1 VPAAKPEAAV
11 TPPEAALNMPPE
23 APFNTPP
30 EAAFNV
36 DKWVYGGEG
45 LLRVDGRVVLTPFVL
60 PGEKVR
66 IELGEGVNARL
77 LEVIEPSPDRV
88 DPPCPLFA
96 RCGGCHYQ
104 HAPYE
109 FQLAR
114 KVEILREQLRRVG
127 KIEYT
132 GEIETISGPP
142 LGYRNR
148 VQVHVLSSGRA
159 GRKLGYLA
167 RRSHDLVPLTGD
179 CPVASP
185 RLNQALAAM
194 RERLHDARF
203 PRFVRSLELFTNETD
218 VQVNVI
224 DTAQPLRRDF
234 FDWCESVNTL
244 EYPTSL
250 GTFHVGPK
258 SFFQVNRFLVEKLVD
273 TALGGAE
280 GNAAL
285 DLYAGVG
292 LFAIPMARRFIS
304 VTAIEAGSSA
314 VRDLEVNAAGA
325 LRLEHSRVEDY
336 VARLET
342 TPYFVLADPPRS
354 GLGKEVVA
362 HLNRLA
368 PPRLTIVSC
377 DPATLA
383 RDLAALPGYGID
395 RLTLVDLFPQT
406 YHIET
411 VVHLVKSNS

>member
-1 VPAAKPEAAV
+1 
-11 TPPEAALNMPPE
+11 M
-23 APFNTPP
+23 
-30 EAAFNV
+30 

-45 LLRVDGRVVLTPFVL
+45 LSRVDGRVVLTPFVL

-66 IELGEGVNARL
+66 IEIGEGVNARL
-77 LEVIEPSPDRV
+77 IDVIERSPDRV
-88 DPPCPLFA
+88 EPPCPLFE
-96 RCGGCHYQ
+96 RCGGCNYQ

-127 KIEYT
+127 KIEYS
-132 GEIETISGPP
+132 GEIEAISGPP

-148 VQVHVLSSGRA
+148 VQVHILSSGRA
-159 GRKLGYLA
+159 GRRLGYLA
-167 RRSHDLVPLTGD
+167 RRSHKLVPLTED

-185 RLNQALAAM
+185 RLNRELTAM

-224 DTAQPLRRDF
+224 ETDRPLRRDF

-244 EYPTSL
+244 DYPTAL
-250 GTFHVGPK
+250 GTFRVGPK
-258 SFFQVNRFLVEKLVD
+258 SFFQVNRFLIEKLVD
-273 TALGGAE
+273 AALSGSE
-280 GNAAL
+280 GESAL

-292 LFAIPMARRFIS
+292 LFAIPMARRFAS
-304 VTAIEAGSSA
+304 VTAVEAGSSA
-314 VRDLEVNAAGA
+314 VRDLEFTAAGA
-325 LRLEHSRVEDY
+325 LRVEHSRVEDY
-336 VARLET
+336 VAGLET
-342 TPYFVLADPPRS
+342 TPDFVLADPPRA

-368 PPRLTIVSC
+368 APRLTIVSC

-383 RDLAALPGYGID
+383 RDLAALSGYEID

-406 YHIET
+406 YHLET
-411 VVHLVKSNS
+411 VAHLRLKS

>member
-1 VPAAKPEAAV
+1 MAPEATVITA
-11 TPPEAALNMPPE
+11 PEATVITAPE
-23 APFNTPP
+23 ATVI
-30 EAAFNV
+30 V

-45 LLRVDGRVVLTPFVL
+45 LARVDGRVVLTPFVL

-66 IELGEGVNARL
+66 VEIGEGVNARL

-88 DPPCPLFA
+88 KPPCPLFA

-127 KIEYT
+127 KIEYS

-148 VQVHVLSSGRA
+148 VQVHILSSSRA
-159 GRKLGYLA
+159 GRRLGYLA
-167 RRSHDLVPLTGD
+167 RRSHKLVPLTED

-224 DTAQPLRRDF
+224 ETAQPLRRDF

-244 EYPTSL
+244 DYPTAL
-250 GTFHVGPK
+250 GTFRVGPK
-258 SFFQVNRFLVEKLVD
+258 SFFQVNRFLVEKLV
-273 TALGGAE
+273 TAALDGSE
-280 GNAAL
+280 GSTAL

-292 LFAIPMARRFIS
+292 LFAIPMARRFAS
-304 VTAIEAGSSA
+304 VTAVEAGSSA
-314 VRDLEVNAAGA
+314 VRDLEFTAAGA
-325 LRLEHSRVEDY
+325 LRVEHSRVEDY

-342 TPYFVLADPPRS
+342 TPDFILADPPRA

-383 RDLAALPGYGID
+383 RDLAALPGYTID

-411 VVHLVKSNS
+411 VARLRLQV